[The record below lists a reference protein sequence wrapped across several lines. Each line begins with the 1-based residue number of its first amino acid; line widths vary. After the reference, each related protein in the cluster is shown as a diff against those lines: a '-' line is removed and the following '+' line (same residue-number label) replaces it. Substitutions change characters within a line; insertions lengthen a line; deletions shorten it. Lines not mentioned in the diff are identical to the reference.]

1 LLFETPA
8 GYGIFRISDKKK
20 LESVEDIASMFK
32 EETLSDNI
40 SLQCFKKFKDTE
52 NAVNSLN
59 SIQSGELPDDL
70 RKFLKKNIVS
80 KGIKEHLLCYDS
92 NIANLIKN
100 RLEIETECNSKYL
113 EVFRGIRSQL
123 TNLLDGLTDEDFKKG
138 AVGLSHN
145 YYRHKLKFSID
156 KVDVMVIQAVGLLD
170 DLDKELNNYAM
181 RLREWYG
188 WHFPEVGKILPDN
201 LTYAKVILK
210 MGMRTNAKKYR
221 IWHRFID
228 SRR

>member
-1 LLFETPA
+1 MLVLLETPA

-80 KGIKEHLLCYDS
+80 KGIKEHLLC
-92 NIANLIKN
+92 K
-100 RLEIETECNSKYL
+100 
-113 EVFRGIRSQL
+113 
-123 TNLLDGLTDEDFKKG
+123 
-138 AVGLSHN
+138 
-145 YYRHKLKFSID
+145 
-156 KVDVMVIQAVGLLD
+156 
-170 DLDKELNNYAM
+170 
-181 RLREWYG
+181 
-188 WHFPEVGKILPDN
+188 
-201 LTYAKVILK
+201 
-210 MGMRTNAKKYR
+210 
-221 IWHRFID
+221 
-228 SRR
+228 